1 MTDKTEIK
9 VHPDVKAL
17 IFDLDGTLS
26 DSMEVHMAAWNKVGN
41 KYGFKFD
48 PQIYYEMTGSPT
60 IEFARKIIET
70 YNLTADPEDIVKMK
84 QQSFWDS
91 VKLVKPMKEV
101 ISIVKEYHSKLPM
114 SVGTGASRK
123 SACLQL
129 AALEI
134 KHYFDFIVSA
144 DDVEKHKPEP
154 DTFLRCAQLMNVA
167 PRFCQVF
174 EDGDLGIK
182 AAEKAGMIITDV
194 RPHI

>member
-1 MTDKTEIK
+1 MK
-9 VHPDVKAL
+9 VHSDAKAL

-26 DSMEVHMAAWNKVGN
+26 DSMGVHIAAWNKIGQ
-41 KYGFKFD
+41 KYGFIFD

-60 IEFARKIIET
+60 IEFARKIINKH
-70 YNLTADPEDIVKMK
+70 NLSTNPEKLVKMK

-101 ISIVKEYHSKLPM
+101 ISIVKEYYNKLPM

-129 AALEI
+129 EALEI
-134 KHYFDFIVSA
+134 KDYFDFIVSA

-154 DTFLRCAQLMNVA
+154 DTFLKCAQLMNVA

>member
-1 MTDKTEIK
+1 MK
-9 VHPDVKAL
+9 VHPDAQAL

-26 DSMEVHMAAWNKVGN
+26 DSMEVHMAAWNRIGE

-70 YNLTADPEDIVKMK
+70 YNLTADPEDIVKIK
-84 QQSFWDS
+84 QNSFWDS
-91 VKLVKPMKEV
+91 VKLVKPMKKV
-101 ISIVKEYHSKLPM
+101 ISIVKDYYMKLPM

-129 AALEI
+129 AALGI
-134 KHYFDFIVSA
+134 KNYFDFIVSA

-154 DTFLRCAQLMNVA
+154 DTFLKCARLMNVD

-174 EDGDLGIK
+174 EDGDLGIR
-182 AAEKAGMIITDV
+182 AAKKAGMIITDV
-194 RPHI
+194 RPHIK